1 MEPIC
6 EGWKDRLAGWGR
18 AARATLWGAVLAG
31 LAALLAAQALA
42 SRREGLDL
50 RRRGAALDREIEA
63 AKRANQALRDEVR
76 ALETDPVYVESLLR
90 RWRMAGARE
99 QVVE

>member
-1 MEPIC
+1 MRLDS
-6 EGWKDRLAGWGR
+6 EGWKALR
-18 AARATLWGAVLAG
+18 AAWARGARTAVWVGVTAG
-31 LAALLAAQALA
+31 LSALLAVQALA
-42 SRREGLDL
+42 SRREGIDL
-50 RRRGAALDREIEA
+50 RRRCAALDRDIE
-63 AKRANQALRDEVR
+63 RARRTNQALRDEVR